1 MTGGL
6 PCQPLISARTA
17 RILNNRASAEGRK
30 ELRAFRASKKVANDG
45 GADRVIYAASNERR
59 KRKKERR
66 RRRRTGIENFSD

>member
-1 MTGGL
+1 MTDGL
-6 PCQPLISARTA
+6 PCQPLISAHTA

-30 ELRAFRASKKVANDG
+30 ELRAFRASKKVANG